1 MIRTSSILLLTLLTL
16 MSCKVVDENSNN
28 NTQTLKT
35 FQITNGEIQGW
46 SFESGW
52 EWQSFNAINM
62 DTKVDG
68 DCEYFIKG
76 GLLLGLHKKYRMTK
90 AIQWKKVKYG

>member
-76 GLLLGLHKKYRMTK
+76 GLATGAAQKT
-90 AIQWKKVKYG
+90 